1 MTTLV
6 LRPELGELPPRIKRL
21 PVDPIRGYP
30 VPWFVDWRNGVPEF
44 RAADMRKF
52 KAAIAEHR
60 CWVCGDVLSHYR
72 CFCLGPMCALNKTT
86 SEPPSH
92 TECAEWSVKHCPF
105 LSRPHMTRRDS
116 DDIPDIKAPAGIP
129 LMRNPGVALL
139 WWTSDYEVFRPPIG
153 AAGVLIRIGDP
164 ERVRWFAEG
173 REATRAEVI
182 ASIDSGMPALREA
195 ANLETLPWRLREAH
209 EELDRRYLEVSKLF
223 PAA

>member
-21 PVDPIRGYP
+21 PIDPVRGYP
-30 VPWFVDWRNGVPEF
+30 IPWFVDVQNGVPEF
-44 RAADMRKF
+44 RAADARKF
-52 KAAIAEHR
+52 KTAITEHR
-60 CWVCGDVLSHYR
+60 CWVCGDVLGHNR
-72 CFCLGPMCALNKTT
+72 VFVLGPMCGLNKTT

-92 TECAEWSVKHCPF
+92 VECAEWSAKFCPF
-105 LSRPHMTRRDS
+105 LSRPHMVRRD
-116 DDIPDIKAPAGIP
+116 DGDIKDKVAAAGIP
-129 LMRNPGVALL
+129 LTRNPGVTLL
-139 WWTSDYEVFRPPIG
+139 WWTSQYEVFRAHAG
-153 AAGVLIRIGDP
+153 APGYLIAIGDP
-164 ERVRWFAEG
+164 ERVKWYTEG